1 MSLAVWLG
9 EDRKCSAAVVGLDL
23 FDVHQQD
30 HRSGCL
36 LKRLKDM
43 TLLAGFQPL
52 SIAKINILY
61 HKPGFYGQIYYG
73 VNFKSSP
80 V

>member
-1 MSLAVWLG
+1 MDGYSEVEIMRVRSMSSLYN
-9 EDRKCSAAVVGLDL
+9 RN
-23 FDVHQQD
+23 
-30 HRSGCL
+30 
-36 LKRLKDM
+36 LKDM